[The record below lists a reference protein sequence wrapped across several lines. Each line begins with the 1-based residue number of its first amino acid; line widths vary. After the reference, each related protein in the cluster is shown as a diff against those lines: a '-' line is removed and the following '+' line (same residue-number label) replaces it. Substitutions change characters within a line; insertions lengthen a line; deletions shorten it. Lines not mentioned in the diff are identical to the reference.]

1 MIAVK
6 YEHLKTGID
15 RWAQE
20 SGSTVLSSIFSLLRF
35 EGFFE
40 KMEGSEC
47 QCPACKFASP
57 RQTATVPHLSA
68 MRGFHHVWELC
79 KRGYLGTSS
88 SGWRHHEKHSRQ
100 AECLR
105 FVDTLV
111 AVGSSSPDVSW

>member
-1 MIAVK
+1 MK
-6 YEHLKTGID
+6 YERLKTGID

-47 QCPACKFASP
+47 QCPACSLHP
-57 RQTATVPHLSA
+57 RGKQQLCLIFQP
-68 MRGFHHVWELC
+68 MRGFHHVWEVC
-79 KRGYLGTSS
+79 KRGYRGISS